1 MPMNAALPA
10 SDALTD
16 RDREQL
22 NMLGLFHY
30 IFAGLAAIG
39 LGFLLLHFM
48 LMSSIFSDPAMMR
61 QPNPPPQ
68 EMMAIFAGVYFL
80 LGALLVL
87 GAGLNIAAGRFLKK
101 RKHRTYCMVIAG
113 LNCLQ
118 IPFGTAL
125 GVFTL
130 IVLSRD
136 SVRAGFRK

>member
-1 MPMNAALPA
+1 MNAALPA

-30 IFAGLAAIG
+30 IFAGLAAVG
-39 LGFLLLHFM
+39 LVFLLLHFM
-48 LMSSIFSDPAMMR
+48 LMSSIFSDPAM
-61 QPNPPPQ
+61 QQQANPPPQ
-68 EMMAIFAGVYFL
+68 ELMAIFAGMYFL
-80 LGALLVL
+80 LGTLLVL
-87 GAGLNIAAGRFLKK
+87 GAGLNVATGVFLKK

-130 IVLSRD
+130 MVLSRD
-136 SVRAGFRK
+136 SVRAGFGK